1 MKKLKV
7 ILFVIF
13 ASLILSACSK
23 GESNDKLTKEEVL
36 EKSRISFDNL
46 ESLEQKSTIVLEF
59 DLKDNKNK
67 QIIDME
73 VTMKYDENKAIDTIY
88 TRNETI
94 QDGNSRI
101 LGFYK
106 SSNGIFTND
115 GTGWLKYNSSE
126 DYSTTYKPTLDS
138 FLNTAKSMNMT
149 ETDSTYEFD
158 YTGKDGNVF
167 RTAAKP
173 YNINYRGISDDNI
186 QIDLKYVIEKKNMFL
201 LEADIKTK
209 AATDPENKIS
219 IDGLTT
225 FTNFNSIKEIDRPDK
240 L

>member
-1 MKKLKV
+1 MKSLKV

-13 ASLILSACSK
+13 TSLILTGCSK
-23 GESNDKLTKEEVL
+23 GASNDKLTKEEVL
-36 EKSRISFDNL
+36 EKSRISFDDL
-46 ESLEQKSTIVLEF
+46 ESLEQKSTIMLEF
-59 DLKDNKNK
+59 DLKDNKSK
-67 QIIDME
+67 QIVDME
-73 VTMKYDENKAIDTIY
+73 VTMKYDESKAIDTIY

-94 QDGNSRI
+94 QDENSRI

-106 SSNGIFTND
+106 SPDGTFTND
-115 GTGWLKYNSSE
+115 GTGWMKYDSSE

-138 FLNTAKSMNMT
+138 FLNTAKSMNMA

-167 RTAAKP
+167 RSAAKP
-173 YNINYRGISDDNI
+173 YNINYKGISDDNI
-186 QIDLKYVIEKKNMFL
+186 QIELKYVIEKKNMFL
-201 LEADIKTK
+201 LESDIKTQ
-209 AATDPENKIS
+209 AVANPENKIS
-219 IDGLTT
+219 INGLTK